1 MKKIDYKLGIIIG
14 LIGLSLFQ
22 YFNPTIKEVELIKE
36 VEVEVVK
43 TIIDSVYVDNIIEK
57 KIYYPKYITKVDT
70 VEVVKEIIVEKPVTK
85 IKKIYR
91 ERKVE
96 KIVEVPVNVKKMF
109 IGFGYQYDVG
119 NYFSGASIRLLH
131 KTPKDKMFSLDL
143 GFRNDLLDVKS
154 NVGELR
160 PYVGASIYF
169 RIDNPDKK
177 QMKKFIFILISTLL
191 VCKVGYSQT
200 GEGKINYKSYKTHSG
215 NGATS
220 SYNGE
225 F

>member
-22 YFNPTIKEVELIKE
+22 YFNPTIKKVELIKE

-143 GFRNDLLDVKS
+143 GFRNDLLDVQS

-177 QMKKFIFILISTLL
+177 
-191 VCKVGYSQT
+191 
-200 GEGKINYKSYKTHSG
+200 
-215 NGATS
+215 
-220 SYNGE
+220 
-225 F
+225 

>member
-70 VEVVKEIIVEKPVTK
+70 VEVIKEIIVEKPVTK

-96 KIVEVPVNVKKMF
+96 KIIEVPVNVKKLF

-119 NYFSGASIRLLH
+119 NYFSGANIKLLH

-143 GFRNDLLDVKS
+143 GFRNDLLDTQT

-160 PYVGASIYF
+160 PYIGASIYF

-177 QMKKFIFILISTLL
+177 
-191 VCKVGYSQT
+191 
-200 GEGKINYKSYKTHSG
+200 
-215 NGATS
+215 
-220 SYNGE
+220 
-225 F
+225 

>member
-22 YFNPTIKEVELIKE
+22 YFNPTIKEVEIIKE

-43 TIIDSVYVDNIIEK
+43 TIVDSIYVDNIIEK
-57 KIYYPKYITKVDT
+57 KIYYPKYITQIERDT
-70 VEVVKEIIVEKPVTK
+70 VEVIKEIIVEKPVTK

-96 KIVEVPVNVKKMF
+96 KIIEVPVNVKKLF

-119 NYFSGASIRLLH
+119 NYFSGANIKLLH

-143 GFRNDLLDVKS
+143 GFRNDLLDTQT

-160 PYVGASIYF
+160 PYIGASIYF

-177 QMKKFIFILISTLL
+177 
-191 VCKVGYSQT
+191 
-200 GEGKINYKSYKTHSG
+200 
-215 NGATS
+215 
-220 SYNGE
+220 
-225 F
+225 

>member
-22 YFNPTIKEVELIKE
+22 YFNPTIKEVELIKEVE

-143 GFRNDLLDVKS
+143 GFRNDLLDVQS

-177 QMKKFIFILISTLL
+177 
-191 VCKVGYSQT
+191 
-200 GEGKINYKSYKTHSG
+200 
-215 NGATS
+215 
-220 SYNGE
+220 
-225 F
+225 

>member
-22 YFNPTIKEVELIKE
+22 YFNPTIKKVELIKEVE

-70 VEVVKEIIVEKPVTK
+70 VEVIKEIIVEKPVTK

-143 GFRNDLLDVKS
+143 GFRNDLLDVQS

-177 QMKKFIFILISTLL
+177 
-191 VCKVGYSQT
+191 
-200 GEGKINYKSYKTHSG
+200 
-215 NGATS
+215 
-220 SYNGE
+220 
-225 F
+225 

>member
-22 YFNPTIKEVELIKE
+22 YFNPTIKEVEIIKE

-43 TIIDSVYVDNIIEK
+43 TIVDSIYVDNIIEK
-57 KIYYPKYITKVDT
+57 KIYYPKYITQIERDT
-70 VEVVKEIIVEKPVTK
+70 VEVIKEIIVEKPVTK

-109 IGFGYQYDVG
+109 IGFGYQYDAG
-119 NYFSGASIRLLH
+119 NYFSGANIKLLH

-143 GFRNDLLDVKS
+143 GFRNDLLDTQT

-160 PYVGASIYF
+160 PYIGASIYF

-177 QMKKFIFILISTLL
+177 
-191 VCKVGYSQT
+191 
-200 GEGKINYKSYKTHSG
+200 
-215 NGATS
+215 
-220 SYNGE
+220 
-225 F
+225 

>member
-36 VEVEVVK
+36 VEVEVEVVK

-70 VEVVKEIIVEKPVTK
+70 VEVIKEIIVEKPVTK

-143 GFRNDLLDVKS
+143 GFRNDLLDVQS

-177 QMKKFIFILISTLL
+177 
-191 VCKVGYSQT
+191 
-200 GEGKINYKSYKTHSG
+200 
-215 NGATS
+215 
-220 SYNGE
+220 
-225 F
+225 

>member
-22 YFNPTIKEVELIKE
+22 YFNPTIKEVEIIKE

-43 TIIDSVYVDNIIEK
+43 TIVDSIYVDNIIEK
-57 KIYYPKYITKVDT
+57 KIYYPKYITQIERDT
-70 VEVVKEIIVEKPVTK
+70 VEVIKEIIVEKPVTK

-119 NYFSGASIRLLH
+119 NYFSGANI
-131 KTPKDKMFSLDL
+131 K
-143 GFRNDLLDVKS
+143 
-154 NVGELR
+154 
-160 PYVGASIYF
+160 
-169 RIDNPDKK
+169 
-177 QMKKFIFILISTLL
+177 L
-191 VCKVGYSQT
+191 VT
-200 GEGKINYKSYKTHSG
+200 
-215 NGATS
+215 
-220 SYNGE
+220 
-225 F
+225 

>member
-36 VEVEVVK
+36 VEVEVEVVK

-70 VEVVKEIIVEKPVTK
+70 VEVIKEILVEKPVTK

-143 GFRNDLLDVKS
+143 GFRNDLLDVQS

-177 QMKKFIFILISTLL
+177 
-191 VCKVGYSQT
+191 
-200 GEGKINYKSYKTHSG
+200 
-215 NGATS
+215 
-220 SYNGE
+220 
-225 F
+225 

>member
-143 GFRNDLLDVKS
+143 GFRNDLLDVQS

-177 QMKKFIFILISTLL
+177 
-191 VCKVGYSQT
+191 
-200 GEGKINYKSYKTHSG
+200 
-215 NGATS
+215 
-220 SYNGE
+220 
-225 F
+225 

>member
-109 IGFGYQYDVG
+109 IGFCYQYDVG

-143 GFRNDLLDVKS
+143 GFRNDLLDVQS

-177 QMKKFIFILISTLL
+177 
-191 VCKVGYSQT
+191 
-200 GEGKINYKSYKTHSG
+200 
-215 NGATS
+215 
-220 SYNGE
+220 
-225 F
+225 

>member
-36 VEVEVVK
+36 VEVEVEVVK

-70 VEVVKEIIVEKPVTK
+70 VEVIKEIIVEKPVTK

-91 ERKVE
+91 ERKIE

-143 GFRNDLLDVKS
+143 GFRNDLLDVQS

-160 PYVGASIYF
+160 PYVGGTIYF
-169 RIDNPDKK
+169 RLDNKK
-177 QMKKFIFILISTLL
+177 
-191 VCKVGYSQT
+191 
-200 GEGKINYKSYKTHSG
+200 
-215 NGATS
+215 
-220 SYNGE
+220 
-225 F
+225 

>member
-22 YFNPTIKEVELIKE
+22 YFNPTIKKVELIKE

-70 VEVVKEIIVEKPVTK
+70 VEVIKEIIVEKPVSK

-143 GFRNDLLDVKS
+143 GFRNDLLDVQS

-177 QMKKFIFILISTLL
+177 
-191 VCKVGYSQT
+191 
-200 GEGKINYKSYKTHSG
+200 
-215 NGATS
+215 
-220 SYNGE
+220 
-225 F
+225 

>member
-22 YFNPTIKEVELIKE
+22 YFNPTIKEVEIIKE

-43 TIIDSVYVDNIIEK
+43 TIVDSIYVDNIIEK
-57 KIYYPKYITKVDT
+57 KIYYPKYITQIERDT
-70 VEVVKEIIVEKPVTK
+70 VEVIKEIIVEKPVTK

-119 NYFSGASIRLLH
+119 NYFSGANIKLLH

-143 GFRNDLLDVKS
+143 GFRNDLLDTQT

-160 PYVGASIYF
+160 PYIGASIYF

-177 QMKKFIFILISTLL
+177 
-191 VCKVGYSQT
+191 
-200 GEGKINYKSYKTHSG
+200 
-215 NGATS
+215 
-220 SYNGE
+220 
-225 F
+225 

>member
-22 YFNPTIKEVELIKE
+22 YFNQTIKKVELIKE

-143 GFRNDLLDVKS
+143 GFRNDLLDVQS

-177 QMKKFIFILISTLL
+177 
-191 VCKVGYSQT
+191 
-200 GEGKINYKSYKTHSG
+200 
-215 NGATS
+215 
-220 SYNGE
+220 
-225 F
+225 

>member
-43 TIIDSVYVDNIIEK
+43 TIIDSVYVDNIIEQ

-70 VEVVKEIIVEKPVTK
+70 VEVIKEIIVEKPVTK

-143 GFRNDLLDVKS
+143 GFRNDLLDVQS

-177 QMKKFIFILISTLL
+177 
-191 VCKVGYSQT
+191 
-200 GEGKINYKSYKTHSG
+200 
-215 NGATS
+215 
-220 SYNGE
+220 
-225 F
+225 

>member
-57 KIYYPKYITKVDT
+57 KIYYPKYITQIERDT
-70 VEVVKEIIVEKPVTK
+70 VEVIKEIIVEKPVTK

-119 NYFSGASIRLLH
+119 NYFSGANIKLVH

-143 GFRNDLLDVKS
+143 GFRNDLLDTQT

-160 PYVGASIYF
+160 PYIGASIYF

-177 QMKKFIFILISTLL
+177 
-191 VCKVGYSQT
+191 
-200 GEGKINYKSYKTHSG
+200 
-215 NGATS
+215 
-220 SYNGE
+220 
-225 F
+225 

>member
-57 KIYYPKYITKVDT
+57 KIYYPKYITQIERDT
-70 VEVVKEIIVEKPVTK
+70 VEVIKEIIVEKPVTK

-131 KTPKDKMFSLDL
+131 KTPKDKMFSLDV
-143 GFRNDLLDVKS
+143 GFRNDLVDRENNLGK
-154 NVGELR
+154 LR

-177 QMKKFIFILISTLL
+177 
-191 VCKVGYSQT
+191 
-200 GEGKINYKSYKTHSG
+200 
-215 NGATS
+215 
-220 SYNGE
+220 
-225 F
+225 

>member
-22 YFNPTIKEVELIKE
+22 YFNPTIKEVEIIKE

-43 TIIDSVYVDNIIEK
+43 TIVDSIYVDNIIEK
-57 KIYYPKYITKVDT
+57 KIYYPKYITQIERDT
-70 VEVVKEIIVEKPVTK
+70 VEVIKEIIVEKPVTK

-143 GFRNDLLDVKS
+143 GFRNDLLDVQS

-177 QMKKFIFILISTLL
+177 
-191 VCKVGYSQT
+191 
-200 GEGKINYKSYKTHSG
+200 
-215 NGATS
+215 
-220 SYNGE
+220 
-225 F
+225 

>member
-1 MKKIDYKLGIIIG
+1 M
-14 LIGLSLFQ
+14 
-22 YFNPTIKEVELIKE
+22 
-36 VEVEVVK
+36 EVVK

-70 VEVVKEIIVEKPVTK
+70 VEVIKEIIVEKPVTK

-143 GFRNDLLDVKS
+143 GFRNDLLDVQS

-177 QMKKFIFILISTLL
+177 
-191 VCKVGYSQT
+191 
-200 GEGKINYKSYKTHSG
+200 
-215 NGATS
+215 
-220 SYNGE
+220 
-225 F
+225 

>member
-70 VEVVKEIIVEKPVTK
+70 VEVIKEIIVEKPVTK

-119 NYFSGASIRLLH
+119 NYFSCASIRLLH

-143 GFRNDLLDVKS
+143 GFRNDLLDVQS

-177 QMKKFIFILISTLL
+177 
-191 VCKVGYSQT
+191 
-200 GEGKINYKSYKTHSG
+200 
-215 NGATS
+215 
-220 SYNGE
+220 
-225 F
+225 

>member
-22 YFNPTIKEVELIKE
+22 YFNPTNKEVELIKE

-70 VEVVKEIIVEKPVTK
+70 VEVIKEIIVEKPVTK

-143 GFRNDLLDVKS
+143 GFRNDLLDVQS

-177 QMKKFIFILISTLL
+177 
-191 VCKVGYSQT
+191 
-200 GEGKINYKSYKTHSG
+200 
-215 NGATS
+215 
-220 SYNGE
+220 
-225 F
+225 

>member
-36 VEVEVVK
+36 VEVEVEVVK

-70 VEVVKEIIVEKPVTK
+70 VEVIKEIIVEKPVTK

-143 GFRNDLLDVKS
+143 GFRNDLLDVQS
-154 NVGELR
+154 TVGELR

-177 QMKKFIFILISTLL
+177 
-191 VCKVGYSQT
+191 
-200 GEGKINYKSYKTHSG
+200 
-215 NGATS
+215 
-220 SYNGE
+220 
-225 F
+225 

>member
-70 VEVVKEIIVEKPVTK
+70 VEVIKEIIVEKPVTK

-119 NYFSGASIRLLH
+119 NYFSGASIKLLH

-143 GFRNDLLDVKS
+143 GFRNDLLDVQS

-177 QMKKFIFILISTLL
+177 
-191 VCKVGYSQT
+191 
-200 GEGKINYKSYKTHSG
+200 
-215 NGATS
+215 
-220 SYNGE
+220 
-225 F
+225 

>member
-70 VEVVKEIIVEKPVTK
+70 VEVIKEIIVEKPVTK

-143 GFRNDLLDVKS
+143 GFRNDLLDVQS

-177 QMKKFIFILISTLL
+177 
-191 VCKVGYSQT
+191 
-200 GEGKINYKSYKTHSG
+200 
-215 NGATS
+215 
-220 SYNGE
+220 
-225 F
+225 